1 MAEGKAQAWFTDES
15 AWAVAHSWVALK
27 DGDEPEWLTL
37 DDLVFHSGWTDQWCC
52 DGVVAAQRHR
62 TGNWQRQNLN
72 RTIYD
77 P

>member
-37 DDLVFHSGWTDQWCC
+37 DDLVFHSGWTD
-52 DGVVAAQRHR
+52 
-62 TGNWQRQNLN
+62 
-72 RTIYD
+72 
-77 P
+77 